1 MYPLKIFVI
10 FLHEAS
16 HALTALL
23 TGGQVLELSLSP
35 QQGGHVKAAGGNGF
49 LIASSGY
56 LGSLFWG
63 AALFL
68 LGLRTRLD
76 KVVVGMMGALMLGI
90 TALYIRDLFPLA
102 FCILTGLGLLLS
114 AYFLSQ
120 PINDLWL
127 RVMGLASMIY
137 VPYDIFSDTLARSHL
152 VSDARILAENY
163 GGTTMLWG
171 GIWLFISM
179 VFLLFIARQSLKS
192 PSNIDFAS
200 TKPGKKI
207 NPQK

>member
-16 HALTALL
+16 HAITALL
-23 TGGQVLELSLSP
+23 TGAQVLELSLSP

-49 LIASSGY
+49 LIASAGY

-76 KVVVGMMGALMLGI
+76 KLVVGMMGVLMLGI
-90 TALYIRDLFPLA
+90 TVLYIRDLFPLV
-102 FCILTGLGLLLS
+102 FCILTGIGLLLS
-114 AYFLSQ
+114 AYFFSQ
-120 PINDLWL
+120 SINDLWL
-127 RVMGLASMIY
+127 RVIGLTSMIY

-163 GGTTMLWG
+163 GGTTMVWGSLW
-171 GIWLFISM
+171 LCISM
-179 VFLLFIARQSLKS
+179 VFLLFIARQSLKW
-192 PSNIDFAS
+192 PSNIDFRGTKS
-200 TKPGKKI
+200 VTKP